1 MRVFEMKYKHP
12 FFGRKVQ
19 FMAESYPERIED
31 GIRKIR
37 NSLPPPGSQLLRER
51 LVSVETQ
58 IADGDKKASVCIGYF
73 DLYTWHIELYYE
85 QIARLPK
92 DSVCCFLLVAPPR
105 KNHLAITHSGTNDD
119 TRRRFFRPFPVV
131 GHLLP

>member
-37 NSLPPPGSQLLRER
+37 NSLPPPSSQLLRER
-51 LVSVETQ
+51 LVSVETH
-58 IADGDKKASVCIGYF
+58 IFEGDKKASVCIGYF
-73 DLYTWHIELYYE
+73 DLYTWHIELDYE

-92 DSVCCFLLVAPPR
+92 DFVCCFLLAPPR
-105 KNHLAITHSGTNDD
+105 KNHLAITHNGANNN
-119 TRRRFFRPFPVV
+119 TRKRLSRPFPVV